1 MVLRILLGR
10 ARRACPCRRQTE
22 AVALPA
28 PPPAD
33 SRSEPVLRFLLAG
46 GTTAQIAATLG
57 ITQEEVA
64 LRIMRRLRPL
74 PPPDLAAAQ

>member
-1 MVLRILLGR
+1 M
-10 ARRACPCRRQTE
+10 
-22 AVALPA
+22 
-28 PPPAD
+28 PAD
-33 SRSEPVLRFLLAG
+33 SRSEPVLYFLLAG

>member
-1 MVLRILLGR
+1 M
-10 ARRACPCRRQTE
+10 
-22 AVALPA
+22 ALPA

-33 SRSEPVLRFLLAG
+33 SRSEPVLYFLLAG
-46 GTTAQIAATLG
+46 GTT
-57 ITQEEVA
+57 EEVA

>member
-1 MVLRILLGR
+1 MPVQEADRGR
-10 ARRACPCRRQTE
+10 G
-22 AVALPA
+22 PA
-28 PPPAD
+28 GPAPPAD
-33 SRSEPVLRFLLAG
+33 SRSEPVLHFLLAG
-46 GTTAQIAATLG
+46 GTTAQIVATLG

>member
-1 MVLRILLGR
+1 MPVQEADRGR
-10 ARRACPCRRQTE
+10 G
-22 AVALPA
+22 PA
-28 PPPAD
+28 GPAPAD
-33 SRSEPVLRFLLAG
+33 SRSEPVLHFLLAG